1 MLKARSSRRPR
12 WGRPIYRKPTGRDAS
27 PFRGDRDLGQPPG
40 DERREDYAERPA
52 LPLACLAGEHEP
64 QTAPRPLDPGRNTR
78 VGRLEEEAVASFDP
92 PDPFAKPAGQREE
105 FVGGGACGDASP
117 EPLDG
122 MRRQGRREVE
132 PAGFQFEEGVCSAQE
147 NAVRPLSM
155 VGPYPSSTNVVR
167 PCSVEREGA

>member
-1 MLKARSSRRPR
+1 MLKARSSGRPR

-27 PFRGDRDLGQPPG
+27 PLRGDRDLGQPPG
-40 DERREDYAERPA
+40 DERREHHAERPA

-64 QTAPRPLDPGRNTR
+64 QTAPHPLGPGRDTR
-78 VGRLEEEAVASFDP
+78 EGRLEEEAVARLDP
-92 PDPFAKPAGQREE
+92 PNPFAKPACQREE
-105 FVGGGACGDASP
+105 VVGGDATP
-117 EPLDG
+117 EPLNG

-132 PAGFQFEEGVCSAQE
+132 PAGFQFEEGVRSAQE

-155 VGPYPSSTNVVR
+155 VGPYPSSTHRVR